1 MSDVITLVGQGGP
14 TSIHIDVRIDDN
26 GDLVIF
32 GQDIGDAPDEIYG
45 DLDFEYWLS
54 IPAAEKDRV
63 LLLLIEKLYRGNA
76 AVVSEFRNFLASKD
90 ISHAFH
96 SF

>member
-1 MSDVITLVGQGGP
+1 MSDVITLVSQGGP

-63 LLLLIEKLYRGNA
+63 LLLLIEKIYRGNA
-76 AVVSEFRNFLASKD
+76 AVVSEFREFLAAKG
-90 ISHAFH
+90 ISHGFH